1 MAVRDSQM
9 AKLAFNIEQWSQWPL
24 RYQLL
29 ITLLFFVFIQG
40 IGYQWY
46 LSPKL
51 AQAVVTE
58 KQQQQLQL
66 LIDESLVKLAEL
78 TDIKANYR
86 LALEQKRQI
95 SEPFL
100 SQPDITDVVVEMNQ
114 LGVERN
120 LTFTRIEVQEQD
132 TDRLFYRQL
141 INVELSGRYFD
152 IGAFIRDLAQFPQ
165 VIVVEEVYWQSSGEA
180 NSPLN
185 LRLRV
190 YLYQLLIGENNED

>member
-1 MAVRDSQM
+1 M
-9 AKLAFNIEQWSQWPL
+9 AKLTFNIEQWSQWPL

-46 LSPKL
+46 LTPKL
-51 AQAVVTE
+51 AQVVVTE

-78 TDIKANYR
+78 ADIKANYR

-95 SEPFL
+95 SAPFL
-100 SQPDITDVVVEMNQ
+100 SQPDITDVVVEMNL

-141 INVELSGRYFD
+141 INIELSGRYFD
-152 IGAFIRDLAQFPQ
+152 IGAFIRDLAQLPQ
-165 VIVVEEVYWQSSGEA
+165 VIVVEEVHWQNSAEA
-180 NSPLN
+180 NSPLK

-190 YLYQLLIGENNED
+190 YLYQLLVGENNED

>member
-1 MAVRDSQM
+1 M
-9 AKLAFNIEQWSQWPL
+9 AKLTFNIEQWSQWPL

-46 LSPKL
+46 LTPKL
-51 AQAVVTE
+51 AQVVVTE

-95 SEPFL
+95 SAPFL
-100 SQPDITDVVVEMNQ
+100 SQPDITDVVVEMNR

-141 INVELSGRYFD
+141 INIELSGRYFD
-152 IGAFIRDLAQFPQ
+152 IGAFIRDLAQLPQ
-165 VIVVEEVYWQSSGEA
+165 VIVVEEVHWQNSAEA
-180 NSPLN
+180 NSPLK

>member
-1 MAVRDSQM
+1 M
-9 AKLAFNIEQWSQWPL
+9 AKLTFNIEQWSQWPL

-46 LSPKL
+46 LTPKL
-51 AQAVVTE
+51 AQVVVTE

-78 TDIKANYR
+78 ADIKANYR

-95 SEPFL
+95 SAPFL
-100 SQPDITDVVVEMNQ
+100 SQPDITDVVVEMNR

-132 TDRLFYRQL
+132 MDRLFYRQL
-141 INVELSGRYFD
+141 INIELSGRYFD
-152 IGAFIRDLAQFPQ
+152 IGAFIRDLAQLPQ
-165 VIVVEEVYWQSSGEA
+165 VIVVEEVHWQNSAEA
-180 NSPLN
+180 NSPLK

>member
-1 MAVRDSQM
+1 M
-9 AKLAFNIEQWSQWPL
+9 AKLTFNIEQWSQWPL

-46 LSPKL
+46 LTPKL
-51 AQAVVTE
+51 AQVVVTE

-78 TDIKANYR
+78 ADIKANYR

-95 SEPFL
+95 SAPFL
-100 SQPDITDVVVEMNQ
+100 SQPDITDVVVEMNR

-141 INVELSGRYFD
+141 INIELSGRYFD
-152 IGAFIRDLAQFPQ
+152 IGAFIRDLAQLPQ
-165 VIVVEEVYWQSSGEA
+165 VIVVEEVHWQNSAEA
-180 NSPLN
+180 NSPLK

>member
-1 MAVRDSQM
+1 M

-51 AQAVVTE
+51 TQAVVTE

-66 LIDESLVKLAEL
+66 LINESLMKLAEL

-86 LALEQKRQI
+86 LALEQKRQA

-141 INVELSGRYFD
+141 INIELSGRYFD

-180 NSPLN
+180 NSPLK

>member
-1 MAVRDSQM
+1 M

-29 ITLLFFVFIQG
+29 ITLLFFVFIQC

-51 AQAVVTE
+51 AQAVATE
-58 KQQQQLQL
+58 KQQKQLQL
-66 LIDESLVKLAEL
+66 LIDESLLKLAEL

-132 TDRLFYRQL
+132 TDRLFNRQL
-141 INVELSGRYFD
+141 INIELSGRYFD
-152 IGAFIRDLAQFPQ
+152 IGAFVRDLAQFPQ

>member
-1 MAVRDSQM
+1 M
-9 AKLAFNIEQWSQWPL
+9 AKLTFNIEQWSQWPL

-46 LSPKL
+46 LTPKL
-51 AQAVVTE
+51 AQVVVTE

-78 TDIKANYR
+78 ADIKANYR

-95 SEPFL
+95 SAPFL
-100 SQPDITDVVVEMNQ
+100 SQPDITDVVVEMNR

-120 LTFTRIEVQEQD
+120 LTFTRIEVQKQD

-141 INVELSGRYFD
+141 INIELSGRYFD
-152 IGAFIRDLAQFPQ
+152 IGAFIRDLAQLPQ
-165 VIVVEEVYWQSSGEA
+165 VIVVEEVHWQNSAEA
-180 NSPLN
+180 NSPLK

-190 YLYQLLIGENNED
+190 YLYQLLVGENNED

>member
-1 MAVRDSQM
+1 M

-24 RYQLL
+24 SYQLL

-51 AQAVVTE
+51 AQAVATE
-58 KQQQQLQL
+58 KQQKQLQL

-100 SQPDITDVVVEMNQ
+100 SQPDITDMVVEMNQ

-132 TDRLFYRQL
+132 TDRLFNRQL
-141 INVELSGRYFD
+141 INIELSGRYFD
-152 IGAFIRDLAQFPQ
+152 IGAFVRDLAQFPQ

>member
-9 AKLAFNIEQWSQWPL
+9 AKLAFNIEQCSQWPL

-66 LIDESLVKLAEL
+66 LINESLMKLAEL

-86 LALEQKRQI
+86 LALEQKRQA

-141 INVELSGRYFD
+141 INIELSGRYFD

-165 VIVVEEVYWQSSGEA
+165 VIVVEEIYWQSSGEA
-180 NSPLN
+180 NSPLK

>member
-1 MAVRDSQM
+1 M

-29 ITLLFFVFIQG
+29 ITLLLFVFIQG

-46 LSPKL
+46 LSQKL
-51 AQAVVTE
+51 AQAVATE
-58 KQQQQLQL
+58 KQQKQLQL

-132 TDRLFYRQL
+132 TDRLFNRQL
-141 INVELSGRYFD
+141 INIELSGRYFD

-180 NSPLN
+180 NSPLK

>member
-1 MAVRDSQM
+1 M
-9 AKLAFNIEQWSQWPL
+9 AKLTFNIEQWSQWPL
-24 RYQLL
+24 CYQLL

-46 LSPKL
+46 LTPKL
-51 AQAVVTE
+51 AQVVVTE

-95 SEPFL
+95 SAPFL
-100 SQPDITDVVVEMNQ
+100 SQPDITDVVVEMNR

-141 INVELSGRYFD
+141 INIELSGRYFD
-152 IGAFIRDLAQFPQ
+152 IGAFIRDLAQLPQ
-165 VIVVEEVYWQSSGEA
+165 VIVVEEVHWQNSAEA
-180 NSPLN
+180 NLPLK

>member
-51 AQAVVTE
+51 AQAVATE
-58 KQQQQLQL
+58 KQQKQLQL

-141 INVELSGRYFD
+141 INIELSGRYFD
-152 IGAFIRDLAQFPQ
+152 IGAFVRDLAQFPQ

>member
-1 MAVRDSQM
+1 M

-51 AQAVVTE
+51 AQAVATE
-58 KQQQQLQL
+58 KQQKQLQL

-141 INVELSGRYFD
+141 INIELSGRYFD

>member
-1 MAVRDSQM
+1 M
-9 AKLAFNIEQWSQWPL
+9 AKLAFNIEQCSQWPL

-86 LALEQKRQI
+86 LALEQKRQA

-141 INVELSGRYFD
+141 INIELSGRYFD

-180 NSPLN
+180 NSPLK

>member
-1 MAVRDSQM
+1 M

-24 RYQLL
+24 SYQLL

-86 LALEQKRQI
+86 LALEQKRQA

-114 LGVERN
+114 LGVERS

-141 INVELSGRYFD
+141 INIELSGRYFD